1 MRSIEEID
9 ADIAEVQKRIAARN
23 EGTPLRNSPEYR
35 AARFD
40 YIVDGDRSGLDAYQN
55 ALNAAIQNKLSRDAQ
70 ERMLKAGKEQTNEE
84 DEIAWRKDMTNARSD
99 LADVRR
105 RIKEGDKGTTEKDLN
120 DAVSNYNF
128 HVRIGNKRKYR
139 DVPSEESVEQKKEVA
154 ESTGLEG
161 LARNMRKNVDTI
173 KNQDS
178 ADLES
183 INRAIVQAEY
193 LQEQGA
199 DMSNEIAILK
209 DKKDKI
215 EGPQAMDT
223 SLKSLQEALA
233 GGDPDAIDA
242 AADSYD
248 KYKSVTGYEG
258 KHSTEA
264 RKKSVGIR
272 EERKSRRALYN
283 DLNRLAKNKP
293 QHFSKIRTELMHGS
307 NKSVSKMH
315 DLNGTS
321 KPYKASVGDNGDFY
335 IKVPGYKEIKIPSAD
350 FERGGAKKE
359 EAPAQ
364 NTNPVAT
371 TLTGGSTGGFKH
383 ARRAE

>member
-1 MRSIEEID
+1 MRSIAEID

-23 EGTPLRNSPEYR
+23 EGTPQRNSPEYR

-70 ERMLKAGKEQTNEE
+70 ERMLKLGKEQTNEE

-105 RIKEGDKGTTEKDLN
+105 RIAQGDKGTTRKDLE
-120 DAVSNYNF
+120 DAVANYNF
-128 HVRIGNKRKYR
+128 HAELGAKRKYKN
-139 DVPSEESVEQKKEVA
+139 VPSLETVVQKEEQPDINNSPFDMRQFVRTVAGKESA
-154 ESTGLEG
+154 
-161 LARNMRKNVDTI
+161 TI
-173 KNQDS
+173 DELKQT
-178 ADLES
+178 LP
-183 INRAIVQAEY
+183 IIEY
-193 LQEQGA
+193 LKAQKA
-199 DMSNEIAILK
+199 DMSNEEATIADRIS
-209 DKKDKI
+209 KI

-233 GGDPDAIDA
+233 GGDPDSIEA
-242 AADSYD
+242 AADEYD
-248 KYKSVTGYEG
+248 KHKSVQGYEG

-264 RKKSVGIR
+264 RKKAGGIR
-272 EERKSRRALYN
+272 EDRKSRKALYN

-315 DLNGTS
+315 DLNGTA
-321 KPYKASVGDNGDFY
+321 KPYKASVGDNGDLY

-350 FERGGAKKE
+350 FEGGGAKKE

-364 NTNPVAT
+364 KANPVAT
-371 TLTGGSTGGFKH
+371 TLTGGSTGGYKH

>member
-23 EGTPLRNSPEYR
+23 EGTPQRNSPEYR

-55 ALNAAIQNKLSRDAQ
+55 ALNSAIQNKLNREEQ
-70 ERMLKAGKEQTNEE
+70 EKLVKLNKKIADED
-84 DEIAWRKDMTNARSD
+84 DEISWRRDMTNARSD

-105 RIKEGDKGTTEKDLN
+105 RIAQGDKGTTQKDLE
-120 DAVSNYNF
+120 DAVANYNF
-128 HVRIGNKRKYR
+128 HAELGARKKYKN
-139 DVPSEESVEQKKEVA
+139 VPSLETVVQKTEQQSIDGSPFDMRQFVRTVAGKESA
-154 ESTGLEG
+154 
-161 LARNMRKNVDTI
+161 TI
-173 KNQDS
+173 DELK
-178 ADLES
+178 
-183 INRAIVQAEY
+183 QALPIIEY
-193 LQEQGA
+193 LKAQKA
-199 DMSNEIAILK
+199 DMSNEEATIADRIS
-209 DKKDKI
+209 KI

-242 AADSYD
+242 AADAYD
-248 KYKSVTGYEG
+248 KHKSVQGYEG

-264 RKKSVGIR
+264 RKKAGGIR
-272 EERKSRRALYN
+272 EDRKERKALYD
-283 DLNRLAKNKP
+283 DLGRLAKNKP
-293 QHFSKIRTELMHGS
+293 QHFAKLRSKLMQS
-307 NKSVSKMH
+307 DNKSSNEKH
-315 DLNGTS
+315 DINGKL
-321 KPYKASVGDNGDFY
+321 KPYKATVKDGDLY

-350 FERGGAKKE
+350 FENGGAKKE

-364 NTNPVAT
+364 NTNPIAT